1 MDVNIVVIPAPIAI
15 RMYIPVRMEE
25 LDHVHVPLL
34 AGIILGL
41 YLNVNLVYHHVQN
54 VQVQELIALNVYLRL
69 IEDLSQIV
77 LVIPDFMIM
86 VPPV

>member
-1 MDVNIVVIPAPIAI
+1 MDVNIVVIPAQIAI
-15 RMYIPVRMEE
+15 RMYIPVLMEE
-25 LDHVHVPLL
+25 LDHVPVPLL
-34 AGIILGL
+34 AGIILGQ
-41 YLNVNLVYHHVQN
+41 YLNANLVYLHVQN

-69 IEDLSQIV
+69 IEELSQIV